1 MNTKTK
7 KAIYWVLTGLVSFVF
22 LGSAFG
28 KLTGNEEALKMAAN
42 FGLDSK
48 TYLLIG
54 LVELA
59 SLILFI
65 IPRTG
70 IIGTIL
76 LSAYMGGAI
85 STHLEHNESVIA
97 PCIILTFTL
106 VVAAFRFP
114 ELLSKLINKKS

>member
-7 KAIYWVLTGLVSFVF
+7 KIIYWVLTGLVSFVF
-22 LGSAFG
+22 LGSASG

-54 LVELA
+54 VLELA

-70 IIGTIL
+70 IIGTLL

-85 STHLEHNESVIA
+85 ATHLEHNDSIIA
-97 PCIILTFTL
+97 PCVILTFTL
-106 VVAAFRFP
+106 LVAAYRFP
-114 ELLSKLINKKS
+114 ELLSKLFNSKS

>member
-7 KAIYWVLTGLVSFVF
+7 KVIYWVLTGLVSFVF
-22 LGSAFG
+22 LGSTFG

-54 LVELA
+54 LIELV
-59 SLILFI
+59 SLLLFI

-70 IIGTIL
+70 IIGTML
-76 LSAYMGGAI
+76 LSAFMGGAI
-85 STHLEHNESVIA
+85 ATHLEHNESVIA

-106 VVAAFRFP
+106 SIAAYRFP
-114 ELLSKLINKKS
+114 ELISKLMNKKA

>member
-7 KAIYWVLTGLVSFVF
+7 KITYWVLTGLVSFVF
-22 LGSAFG
+22 LGSAIG
-28 KLTGNEEALKMAAN
+28 KFTANEEALKMAAK

-48 TYLLIG
+48 TYLVIG
-54 LVELA
+54 VIELA

-70 IIGTIL
+70 IIGTLL

-85 STHLEHNESVIA
+85 ATHLEHNESVIA
-97 PCIILTFTL
+97 PCVILCFTL
-106 VVAAFRFP
+106 LVAVYRFP
-114 ELLSKLINKKS
+114 ELKNTLLNSKS